1 MTRYKFQPSA
11 KNNHEAF
18 YDIYLLMGHD
28 RSLPRLRS
36 VLANLGLAMTLNT
49 LKNYSARHEWQQRLQ
64 AASTSAQAQ
73 KQEKDTATLISMNER
88 QAGLGE
94 LSQRLA
100 AHYLTQTFSQ
110 VLADPSAVQGTSQDI
125 ARLMEAGSRLERLAR
140 GEVTNRTEAR
150 VQAYSVM
157 VSQISEVFVN
167 VARVYD
173 LPPDAVED
181 FTRGADAVVHNAL
194 TEGAR
199 EEIGGSDTYNVSQ
212 SS

>member
-1 MTRYKFQPSA
+1 MGRYQFRETA
-11 KNNHEAF
+11 KANHDAF
-18 YDIYLLMGHD
+18 FDIYLLLGVD
-28 RSLPRLRS
+28 RSLPKLRS
-36 VLANLGLAMTLNT
+36 TLASLGLAMTLNT
-49 LKNYSARHEWQQRLQ
+49 LKNYSVRFDWQLRLRTAHE
-64 AASTSAQAQ
+64 SAQAQ
-73 KQEKDTATLISMNER
+73 KQQQDTATLISMNER

-110 VLADPSAVQGTSQDI
+110 VLADPSSVQGTSQDI
-125 ARLMEAGSRLERLAR
+125 ARLIDAGSRLERLAR

-157 VSQISEVFVN
+157 VAQISEVFIN
-167 VARVYD
+167 VAKVYN

-194 TEGAR
+194 TEVD
-199 EEIGGSDTYNVSQ
+199 E
-212 SS
+212 